1 MITLKSQNTVTILT
15 KKGSITT
22 YIYVSGDFVSQTKTK
37 LKFREL
43 YYYYDE
49 STIVT
54 GSSDPVFNTGPTLV
68 RLPGSSEETIYNL
81 KMKDAVGETFTA
93 EETEYNKTTVDYL
106 FNVLGADI
114 TKKIDGVGTGYSNG
128 VDLNFN
134 QIFYAVQVNKEYF
147 GITNW
152 IIQ

>member
-1 MITLKSQNTVTILT
+1 MITLKSQNTVTLLT
-15 KKGSITT
+15 KEGSITT

-68 RLPGSSEETIYNL
+68 RLPGSSEGTIYNL
-81 KMKDAVGETFTA
+81 KMKDAVGETFT
-93 EETEYNKTTVDYL
+93 
-106 FNVLGADI
+106 ADI